1 MSNVPDWVFKVLQIF
16 VIPIALWAIAT
27 HIAISNYAYRLNQL
41 EQQNSTNSQQI
52 AVQQVAITETKQDLE
67 IMKVRLEYV
76 AKGIDD
82 IKTMLD
88 NHQREHTTAIAK

>member
-1 MSNVPDWVFKVLQIF
+1 MNNIPDWFYKILQIV

-41 EQQNSTNSQQI
+41 EQQNSANSQQI
-52 AVQQVAITETKQDLE
+52 AVQQVSITETKQDLE

-88 NHQREHTTAIAK
+88 NHQREHNTAIAK